1 MKESSVVGD
10 LVGPLASGPLLL
22 VSPHLDDAALSCA
35 ALLGREQP
43 ADVLIVFAG
52 DPDPPRQ
59 GSWDRVTG
67 FANSAESMP
76 ARRAE
81 ERAAFAGSRHR
92 LHLLDLLE
100 WQHLA
105 GPRPAADGERIAAA
119 VMRWHERNGGGVVAL
134 PAGAGLTPGRLRAR
148 LRRTARARIWPTQ
161 HPDHVFSRDAALQV
175 LVPLEDVQL
184 VLYEEFP
191 YSRVKDADDVAS
203 RLARRY
209 GLAADCIGV
218 RVDRDAKAA
227 RIGIY
232 ATQVPHL
239 VIDGR
244 RVDRAQDLPPEE
256 RYWVMKRQRE
266 RWPPSRR

>member
-1 MKESSVVGD
+1 MKHGSVVTD
-10 LVGPLASGPLLL
+10 LPRPLASAPLLV

-43 ADVLIVFAG
+43 ADVLTVFAG

-59 GSWDRVTG
+59 GSWDRTTG
-67 FANSAESMP
+67 FANSADSMP

-100 WQHLA
+100 GQHLP

-119 VMRWHERNGGGVVAL
+119 VMRWYDRTGSGVVAL

-148 LRRTARARIWPTQ
+148 LRRIAGARSWPTQ
-161 HPDHVFSRDAALQV
+161 HPDHLFTRDAALGV
-175 LVPLEDVQL
+175 LVPLVDVQL

-191 YSRVKDADDVAS
+191 YSCAKGAADVAS
-203 RLARRY
+203 RLARRH
-209 GLAADCIGV
+209 GFAADCIAV

-232 ATQVPHL
+232 ATQVRHL
-239 VIDGR
+239 GVDGR
-244 RVDRAQDLPPEE
+244 RIDRAEDLPSEE
-256 RYWVMKRQRE
+256 RYWVLTRQE
-266 RWPPSRR
+266 AASRASGG